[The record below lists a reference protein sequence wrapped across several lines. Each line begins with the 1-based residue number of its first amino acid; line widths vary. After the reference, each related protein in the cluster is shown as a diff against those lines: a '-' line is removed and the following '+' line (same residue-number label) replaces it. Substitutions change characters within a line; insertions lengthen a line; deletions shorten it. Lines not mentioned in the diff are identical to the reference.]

1 MVGDD
6 GGDVVIVVM
15 VMMVMVSAI
24 GRINEKQRR
33 TAQQVQPSHRLLFT
47 TPV

>member
-33 TAQQVQPSHRLLFT
+33 TA
-47 TPV
+47 